1 MDLGDY
7 DRSGRKVA
15 KAIAGSEFDIEVD
28 TIIEAIGQR
37 PDTSFISNDGVQV
50 KDNVIVADLRTLATA
65 HPGVFAGGDA
75 VLGPRTVIEAI
86 AHGQR
91 AASSIR
97 RYLRGN
103 PQGPR
108 VERPAYEAIPTPQT
122 VPTDEETK
130 ERARINENELPLK
143 KRKTS
148 FKEVALAYTPEQA
161 QKEASRCLRC
171 DLDIGG

>member
-1 MDLGDY
+1 
-7 DRSGRKVA
+7 
-15 KAIAGSEFDIEVD
+15 
-28 TIIEAIGQR
+28 
-37 PDTSFISNDGVQV
+37 
-50 KDNVIVADLRTLATA
+50 
-65 HPGVFAGGDA
+65 
-75 VLGPRTVIEAI
+75 VIEAI

-103 PQGPR
+103 PLGPR
-108 VERPAYEAIPTPQT
+108 VERPAYEAIPTPQ
-122 VPTDEETK
+122 VPPTDEETK